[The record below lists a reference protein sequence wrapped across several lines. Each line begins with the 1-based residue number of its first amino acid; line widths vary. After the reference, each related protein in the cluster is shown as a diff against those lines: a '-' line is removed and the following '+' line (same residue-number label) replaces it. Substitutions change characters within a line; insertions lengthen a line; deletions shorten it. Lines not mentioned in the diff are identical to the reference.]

1 MLSDPFHQLNNLA
14 PEYIYLQHSSTIPV
28 NQTVAYGF
36 QGEISMSKL

>member
-14 PEYIYLQHSSTIPV
+14 PEFIYLQHFSTILV

-36 QGEISMSKL
+36 LIEISMSKL